1 MFKINGEYFKGPEN
15 ENDLEKKI
23 FKMILTL
30 AAVISAV
37 NIILNFS
44 LGLELI
50 TNFKWVFMFF
60 TAVFIMK
67 LIQKDFIDFFYLK
80 LSFYLLVIL
89 VFLPLAWF
97 QSGGSNN
104 NVISYMFLLLISL
117 TFLFKKPE
125 VRNRLVL
132 ILISVFILIY
142 TAEYFYPELLTEY
155 SKEVQFIVK
164 LVQTPIVLMAAY
176 LLLLQYAKA
185 YNHEKSK
192 LGLTTRKLQLLN
204 EKLKD
209 TANRDPLTKKFN
221 RRAFDQ
227 EIQNI
232 FKNKIN
238 LNMDITL
245 ILFDID
251 NFKDIN
257 DDYGHDI
264 GDQVLIKLADELENT
279 MPEDSFISRWGGDE
293 FAVICYKSEIK
304 TQKYLDEYYAN
315 IEGLSAEM
323 NITITVSAGMSRLE
337 KNDQINKLFKR
348 VDDILYKSKEE
359 GKNRYTVA

>member
-1 MFKINGEYFKGPEN
+1 MFKFNGKYFKGPEN

-30 AAVISAV
+30 AAVISAA

-50 TNFKWVFMFF
+50 TNLKWVFMFF
-60 TAVFIMK
+60 TAIFIMK
-67 LIQKDFIDFFYLK
+67 SIQKEFIDFFYLK
-80 LSFYLLVIL
+80 LSFYLIVIL
-89 VFLPLAWF
+89 FFLPLAWF

-104 NVISYMFLLLISL
+104 NGISYMFLLLISL
-117 TFLFKKPE
+117 TFLFKKNK

-132 ILISVFILIY
+132 TLITVFILIF
-142 TAEYFYPELLTEY
+142 TAEYFYPELLTGY
-155 SKEVQFIVK
+155 SEQVQFTVK
-164 LVQTPIVLMAAY
+164 LIQTPIVLTASY
-176 LLLLQYAKA
+176 LLLLQFAKA

-192 LGLTTRKLQLLN
+192 LGLTTKKLQLLN

-209 TANRDPLTKKFN
+209 IANRDPLTKKFN

-227 EIQNI
+227 EIQKI
-232 FKNKIN
+232 FKNKIY
-238 LNMDITL
+238 LKMDITL

-279 MPEDSFISRWGGDE
+279 MPKNSLISRWGGDE
-293 FAVICYKSEIK
+293 FAVICYKSEIE
-304 TQKYLDEYYAN
+304 TQKFLDDYYEN
-315 IEGLSAEM
+315 IEKLSEQM
-323 NITITVSAGMSRLE
+323 DITITVSAGMTRLE
-337 KNDQINKLFKR
+337 KDDRINKLFKR